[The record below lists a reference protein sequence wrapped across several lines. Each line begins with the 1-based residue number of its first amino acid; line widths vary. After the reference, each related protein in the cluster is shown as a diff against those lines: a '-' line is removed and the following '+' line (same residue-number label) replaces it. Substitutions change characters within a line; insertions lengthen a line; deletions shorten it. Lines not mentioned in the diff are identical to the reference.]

1 MLSQAIERQ
10 IIVAS
15 LSGRTLESLT
25 IDNLIWPSVLDY
37 LGIKE
42 DIMEIPGKIRALTD
56 NQCQNLIF
64 CCIFCIFLIVV
75 NVAIW
80 YLGLVTGLFRIII
93 TMVCLFLMIST
104 FIICGF
110 LSCLEN
116 QDDIKGRVIAEF
128 DEKCKFC
135 HYITVIIS

>member
-1 MLSQAIERQ
+1 MNAIEAIERQ
-10 IIVAS
+10 VIVAS

-25 IDNLIWPSVLDY
+25 IDNLIWPSALNY

-42 DIMEIPGKIRALTD
+42 DIMDIPGKIR
-56 NQCQNLIF
+56 
-64 CCIFCIFLIVV
+64 V

-93 TMVCLFLMIST
+93 TVVCLFLMTFT
-104 FIICGF
+104 FIKCGF
-110 LSCLEN
+110 LPCLHN

-128 DEKCKFC
+128 DEKCKLC